1 MLYNDRGQEQDKVND
16 GNRSLAFKAGFPA
29 FITFHYALIPSDK
42 VFNITPSGAF
52 PFIYIT
58 RKAVLTGSAYPF
70 PIRKTIGCH

>member
-29 FITFHYALIPSDK
+29 FITFPYALIPSDK

-52 PFIYIT
+52 PFT
-58 RKAVLTGSAYPF
+58 
-70 PIRKTIGCH
+70 